1 MIKGVRTE
9 QRKATV
15 AQVKALAAD
24 LELLQYRIS
33 QAELRAPVNAVVRAR
48 LQEPGDM
55 TSAQK
60 PVYTLA
66 LTEPKWVR
74 VWIDEGDLGRIK
86 SGSHSGCRKML
97 ALGTPREVRQQAGL
111 AHAADMNTAFI
122 AIVEN
127 ARAQNHKEGNQ

>member
-86 SGSHSGCRKML
+86 SGSHSGCREN
-97 ALGTPREVRQQAGL
+97 TPREVRQRAGL

>member
-1 MIKGVRTE
+1 
-9 QRKATV
+9 
-15 AQVKALAAD
+15 
-24 LELLQYRIS
+24 
-33 QAELRAPVNAVVRAR
+33 
-48 LQEPGDM
+48 M

-86 SGSHSGCRKML
+86 SGSHSGCQEN
-97 ALGTPREVRQQAGL
+97 TPREVRQRAGL